1 MTWEEMMYQF
11 FGVVVDKNA
20 HVTRLIKLEFPLLG
34 GGG

>member
-11 FGVVVDKNA
+11 FGVVVEKDA
-20 HVTRLIKLEFPLLG
+20 DVTKIIKLAVPLAG

>member
-20 HVTRLIKLEFPLLG
+20 DVSKLIKLEVPLAG